1 MTGRFEIVGG
11 VYRER
16 CIHPLWDN
24 VFGSAGRAVP
34 CVSAQIPS
42 GVRLH
47 AYIAPSIEPE
57 ARQLVAES
65 AVELVPAPADDEIAF
80 DYLHPLAIPRIT
92 PSLGSIRRRPPIRVQ
107 GEVVLRYGMLE
118 GDAVVDSQIAVY
130 DPQSA
135 FGADPFSA
143 NGSRAGRL
151 AVVMN
156 RSEARSMTGLS
167 DPAAA
172 ASYLIGSGEAEVVV
186 IKEGARGASVTTRS
200 GSHRV
205 PAYRSARVWKIGS
218 GDVFSASFAALW
230 AGSEADPVEAA
241 DLASRATAAYCE
253 TRSLPPPAPN
263 ALAARETDRVRPG
276 SGMVYLAA
284 PFFDLAQR
292 WLVEEARDTLRS
304 LGAAVFSPV
313 HEIGPGPG
321 SLVAPQDLAGLDAS
335 QGVLAILNGMDAGTL
350 FEVGYAVGK
359 GIPVVAF
366 AQNVRPEDLKMIEG
380 TGCDVVDDFATAIY
394 RTVWQLPS

>member
-118 GDAVVDSQIAVY
+118 GDAVVDTQIAVY

-241 DLASRATAAYCE
+241 DLASRATAAGAVRIE
-253 TRSLPPPAPN
+253 WDE
-263 ALAARETDRVRPG
+263 ARKQ
-276 SGMVYLAA
+276 
-284 PFFDLAQR
+284 FDYFVKLFMN
-292 WLVEEARDTLRS
+292 LVEATFPNCNQLSDDSFGALTSIVYNRGNAMRS
-304 LGAAVFSPV
+304 AMNDPIDRRREMR
-313 HEIGPGPG
+313 EIRA
-321 SLVAPQDLAGLDAS
+321 LMQA
-335 QGVLAILNGMDAGTL
+335 
-350 FEVGYAVGK
+350 
-359 GIPVVAF
+359 
-366 AQNVRPEDLKMIEG
+366 ED
-380 TGCDVVDDFATAIY
+380 FTAIPD
-394 RTVWQLPS
+394 RIRSMKRVWRNDPDSRGLLLRRDAEAQLFQSGLGRA